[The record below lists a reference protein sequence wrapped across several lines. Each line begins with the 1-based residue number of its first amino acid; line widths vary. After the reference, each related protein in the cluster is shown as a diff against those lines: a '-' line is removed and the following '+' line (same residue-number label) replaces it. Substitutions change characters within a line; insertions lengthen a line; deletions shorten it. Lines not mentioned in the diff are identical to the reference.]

1 MEIFFI
7 SVTYLILRFAIVQN
21 KFQQTNKTMINHIN
35 DNHIKFEVFL
45 HFGGSGLLC
54 AAAAATVA
62 RIWPEFRVLKGVD
75 CWYCGL
81 GCCWAQPIR
90 WLQWVSTFHIRV
102 HDETVTSQLH
112 YPGNLHMLGFGRAGG
127 RIINYA
133 TLSRSSEEG
142 GANLLDMYCHQIF
155 LLVISTTARFFW
167 SDLARQKNYTI
178 KMFWYHEKLIYYQN
192 VKTI

>member
-1 MEIFFI
+1 MIL
-7 SVTYLILRFAIVQN
+7 THLILRFLYIV
-21 KFQQTNKTMINHIN
+21 
-35 DNHIKFEVFL
+35 
-45 HFGGSGLLC
+45 GCSGPWC
-54 AAAAATVA
+54 TAAAASVA

-127 RIINYA
+127 RIINDASLSSVREAGRREAPMSSLCTA
-133 TLSRSSEEG
+133 TKFYWWLRLWQVNCNTWAIFTCWDLVGPG
-142 GANLLDMYCHQIF
+142 GP
-155 LLVISTTARFFW
+155 S
-167 SDLARQKNYTI
+167 
-178 KMFWYHEKLIYYQN
+178 
-192 VKTI
+192 